1 MSATTEKDAFLTD
14 VRAEIGRDCG
24 PVYGWDAVNRP
35 MIRQWCEA
43 MGVTNPIYTDTAA
56 AQAAGHADVVAPPA
70 MLQAWTLAG
79 INGEYPPQSTD
90 EKPYSALKLFDDN
103 GYSAVVAVN
112 SELSFDRHLNLG
124 EVVYYNMRLTDVS
137 EQKATGLGT
146 GYFVTYVM
154 EFFAEKTGE
163 DEKVGS
169 MLFRLFKFKPAKKPE
184 PITDNAAG
192 GPPKIKRTPPGIS
205 DDTSFFWKGLKEGKL
220 LIQRC
225 KETGELRHP
234 PSPCCPT
241 TQSFNWDTVEAKGT
255 GEIYSYVVMHYPE
268 VPPFDHPNPIGLIQL
283 DEGTRLVAQII
294 GSKPADIRIGQRV
307 QVEFNTFDDDL
318 TLPQF
323 RIVG

>member
-1 MSATTEKDAFLTD
+1 MSGTVEKEAFL
-14 VRAEIGRDCG
+14 AEAEAQIERVTG
-24 PVYGWDAVNRP
+24 PFYGWDPVNKP

-56 AQAAGHADVVAPPA
+56 AQAAGYDDVIAPPA
-70 MLQAWTLAG
+70 MLQAWTLSG
-79 INGEYPPQSTD
+79 LTKNFPPQSTTED
-90 EKPYSALKLFDDN
+90 EPYAALKLFDDN

-112 SELSFDRHLNLG
+112 SELSFDRYLNIG
-124 EVVYYNMRLTDVS
+124 ELVYFTMRLTHITD
-137 EQKATGLGT
+137 QKATGLGT
-146 GYFVTYVM
+146 GYFVNYM
-154 EFFAEKTGE
+154 IDFFVDGSN
-163 DEKVGS
+163 EKVGS

-184 PITDNAAG
+184 PIKDGAAG

-205 DDTSFFWKGLKEGKL
+205 DDTSFFWEGLKEGKL

-294 GSKPADIRIGQRV
+294 GTKPADIKIGQRV

-323 RIVG
+323 RIVE